1 MPEAD
6 ILVKKLTNGIKRKLS
21 IALALIGEPLFI
33 ILDEPTSNID
43 HEAKIHIWEVI
54 KDMSL
59 KRAILIST

>member
-1 MPEAD
+1 
-6 ILVKKLTNGIKRKLS
+6 LVKKLTNGVKRKLS

-54 KDMSL
+54 K
-59 KRAILIST
+59 